1 MKNFLKLY
9 SVLFIV
15 IFAFTL
21 DGCTPKDK
29 EVNSEDPPSIKIS
42 DGSVIV
48 PKCKI
53 LVPKGEHTV
62 VLLVDTENLKSG
74 QDNGTEKY
82 CRFPDLN
89 PGESIKNYTTDV
101 LSGDTI
107 VWLGVSMSTPLEHDI
122 AITNIEPVGEA
133 KGLMPQKPKNGKVV
147 GFIDDNAKRGQEI
160 TYKIEFSVI
169 KGVGDSVTYDLD
181 PKILVH

>member
-1 MKNFLKLY
+1 MKNFLRLY
-9 SVLFIV
+9 SVFLFV
-15 IFAFTL
+15 IFAL
-21 DGCTPKDK
+21 VINACAPHDEKDRTD
-29 EVNSEDPPSIKIS
+29 EPPSIKIS

-53 LVPKGEHTV
+53 LVPKGEHNV
-62 VLLVDTENLKSG
+62 VLLVDTENLKPG
-74 QDNGTEKY
+74 QDNDTEKY

-101 LSGDTI
+101 LIGDKV

-122 AITNIEPVGEA
+122 AITKIEPVGDA
-133 KGLMPQKPKNGKVV
+133 KGLIPQQPKNGKVV
-147 GFIDDNAKRGQEI
+147 GIIDDNAKRGQEI
-160 TYKIEFSVI
+160 TYTIEFSVI
-169 KGVGDSVTYDLD
+169 RGEGDTTNYALD